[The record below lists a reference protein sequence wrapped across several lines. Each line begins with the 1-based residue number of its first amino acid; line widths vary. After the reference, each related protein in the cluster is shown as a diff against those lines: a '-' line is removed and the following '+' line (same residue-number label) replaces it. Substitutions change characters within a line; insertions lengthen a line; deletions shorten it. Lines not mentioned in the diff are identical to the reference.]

1 MRVGNQAKP
10 FEHFLLGVLIFVVVV
25 NLLVVTLLWLGILK
39 RPGIRHSSPVFPA
52 PSSMN
57 FLRNP

>member
-10 FEHFLLGVLIFVVVV
+10 FEHFLLGVLIFVMVV
-25 NLLVVTLLWLGILK
+25 NLLIVTLLWLGIIK
-39 RPGIRHSSPVFPA
+39 RPGSGYPTHAFPA

-57 FLRNP
+57 FFENH